1 MKTAG
6 RNLTNLTNLGN
17 RYRWLVAATRWLAVA
32 AVVLALGLAGTAFT
46 EYRLLEAATRLPVE
60 GYERVLSFDCPVSAG
75 TIGSGPA
82 IGIPAEPPDS
92 PFKPDLRG
100 FSCTVLFTPD

>member
-6 RNLTNLTNLGN
+6 SNFKNLEN
-17 RYRWLVAATRWLAVA
+17 RYRWVKDATRWLAVVA
-32 AVVLALGLAGTAFT
+32 TVLALGLAGTAFT

-60 GYERVLSFDCPVSAG
+60 GYERVLSLDCPVSAG
-75 TIGSGPA
+75 TIGNGPA
-82 IGIPAEPPDS
+82 IAITAEPPNS